1 MRIKLATM
9 INVDRFNVNQGI
21 LEVTQKNNA
30 CMAGLIRLC
39 TNNMLSISCFSELK
53 LFKFIWLS
61 IEISNRDF
69 KIPCSDLLV

>member
-1 MRIKLATM
+1 MGTM
-9 INVDRFNVNQGI
+9 IHIDRLTAFLCMLAVTENI
-21 LEVTQKNNA
+21 LTYIFGSICRLYNNN
-30 CMAGLIRLC
+30 I
-39 TNNMLSISCFSELK
+39 LSISCFSELK